1 MCGICGYMNI
11 EQDGLLENM
20 TSALLHRGPDHAG
33 YYREA
38 GLGLGHRRLSIID
51 LAGGDQPIYNE
62 DKSLLIIFN
71 GEIFNFMEL
80 RDGLLQRGHRF
91 RTHTD
96 TEVILHLYEEEGP
109 ACLRHLNGQFAIAI
123 YDRTRKRLFLARDR
137 LGIKPLYY
145 VSLGRRFLFAS
156 EFKSILRYHDFD
168 PTLDPDAV
176 HDYLALRYV
185 PGPGGMFRELRKL
198 PAAHFAIV
206 EDGNVHI
213 QRYWEPELYA
223 GPFPKSEA
231 EYLEGFAAQFER
243 SVKSQLVSEVP
254 VGAYLSGGLDS
265 SVIVAAFS
273 RLVTEPVRTF
283 SVGFDYEYDEL
294 TQAAETARLLGC
306 KHTEISC
313 RPEDIAL
320 LPEVVYHLDEPVGD
334 AIVIP
339 MFQLSREAR
348 KQVTVVLTGEG
359 SDEILGGYLFH
370 RALLAGHYLARSTP
384 RFLRERILA
393 PAVALIPD
401 ALINLAF
408 DYPAAL
414 GQRGKL
420 KVADFLRLLEP
431 SRLPQAYR
439 HLISLFDER
448 DTGNLYTDDFRSR
461 LHDRSSHT
469 APSPATAAATPWLNR
484 IIDLQFEHWLPDDIL
499 MKQDK
504 MAMANSIEGRV
515 PFMDH
520 ELVEYVLRL
529 PPGLKIR
536 RGTSKYILRR
546 YAERMLPAAVTT
558 RRKQP
563 FYVPLDKY
571 FAHPAFQELMHD
583 TLSGQAV
590 RERGIMQPDTVA
602 HLCRSMDKGEFIHA
616 KQVLSLIILE
626 LWFRIMMDRRG
637 RL

>member
-1 MCGICGYMNI
+1 MCGICGYMNVD
-11 EQDGLLENM
+11 QDGLLEDM
-20 TSALLHRGPDHAG
+20 TEALLHRGPDNAG
-33 YYREA
+33 YFREA

-51 LAGGDQPIYNE
+51 LAGGDQPIFNE
-62 DKSLLIIFN
+62 DESLLIIFN
-71 GEIFNFMEL
+71 GEIFNFHEL
-80 RDGLLQRGHRF
+80 RDGLVQRGHRF
-91 RTHTD
+91 RTRTD
-96 TEVILHLYEEEGP
+96 TEVILHLFEEEGP
-109 ACLRHLNGQFAIAI
+109 DCLRQLNGQFAIAI
-123 YDRTRKRLFLARDR
+123 YDRNRKRLFLARDR

-156 EFKSILRYHDFD
+156 EFKSILRYRDFA

-198 PAAHFAIV
+198 PAAHFAII

-223 GPFPKSEA
+223 GPYPASEA
-231 EYLEGFAAQFER
+231 EYLEGFAEQFER
-243 SVKSQLVSEVP
+243 SVRSQLVSEVP

-273 RLVTEPVRTF
+273 RLVSEPVRTF
-283 SVGFDYEYDEL
+283 SVGFDYAHDEL

-306 KHTEISC
+306 KHTEIAC

-348 KQVTVVLTGEG
+348 KQVTVILTGEG

-370 RALLAGHYLARSTP
+370 RALLAGHRLARITP

-393 PAVALIPD
+393 PAVQLVPD
-401 ALINLAF
+401 ALVNLAF
-408 DYPAAL
+408 DYPAEL
-414 GQRGKL
+414 GRRGKQ
-420 KVADFLRLLEP
+420 KVADFLRMLEP
-431 SRLPQAYR
+431 RQLPRAYR
-439 HLISLFDER
+439 HLISLFDDR
-448 DTGNLYTDDFRSR
+448 DTGSLYTDDFRAR
-461 LHDRSSHT
+461 LRDQPEGDGLSS
-469 APSPATAAATPWLNR
+469 AQAAAPWLNR
-484 IIDLQFEHWLPDDIL
+484 IIDLQFAHWLPDDIL

-520 ELVEYVLRL
+520 EFVEYALRL
-529 PPGLKIR
+529 PPDLKIR
-536 RGTSKYILRR
+536 KGTCKYILRR
-546 YAERMLPAAVTT
+546 YAERMLPEAVSA

-571 FAHPAFQELMHD
+571 FAQPAFQELMHD
-583 TLSGQAV
+583 TLSEQTV
-590 RERGIMQPDTVA
+590 RERGIAQPATVTR
-602 HLCRSMDKGEFIHA
+602 LCRSMDKGEFIYA

-626 LWFRIMMDRRG
+626 LWFRIMVDRRG